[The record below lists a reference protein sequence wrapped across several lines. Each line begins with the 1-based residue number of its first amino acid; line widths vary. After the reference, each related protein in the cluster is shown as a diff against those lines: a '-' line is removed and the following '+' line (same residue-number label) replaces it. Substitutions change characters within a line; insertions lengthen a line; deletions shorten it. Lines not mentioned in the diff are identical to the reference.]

1 MATPRH
7 CGSLTSLAAV
17 PLPHCSSQ
25 KLFLLSSLKQRNNH
39 THQYRLGGDLLKRS
53 PAEKDLGVLVASTK
67 AGQESQWHPGVH
79 QEKSDQQGKGG
90 PCSFVLCPLFFMTTK
105 ADEKKEN
112 QIPTSCGT
120 QAIRTDVIAPGTAGN
135 RLLQTASALNI
146 RNKLGPAPWVC
157 AARGCKAASWS
168 TQRCCQQP
176 GSLPGPFILEK
187 RRKVLHLI

>member
-1 MATPRH
+1 MTFSFWFLDQTDRYGPSGKQDDCESALCH
-7 CGSLTSLAAV
+7 C
-17 PLPHCSSQ
+17 
-25 KLFLLSSLKQRNNH
+25 
-39 THQYRLGGDLLKRS
+39 
-53 PAEKDLGVLVASTK
+53 
-67 AGQESQWHPGVH
+67 GQESQWHPGVR

-135 RLLQTASALNI
+135 RLLQTASALSI